1 MKNIIIIFVLLT
13 GIFTCNAQLTDVDQM
28 FGKRFSINGLI
39 RVGIPVG
46 ATIEETVAAFG
57 SNYTASNKDSDLY
70 GPLTYHQY
78 GGLELIFIDDGTLLL
93 FTITGS
99 KYFLKIGDHSIKVGS
114 PIDTIKKGFPKS
126 YNSRKSTGT
135 LVLNGDDAIDIVI
148 DGNGIIKIISYYIP
162 S

>member
-1 MKNIIIIFVLLT
+1 MLT

-57 SNYTASNKDSDLY
+57 SNYTASIDELSDMY
-70 GPLTYHQY
+70 GPTTIHQY
-78 GGLELIFIDDGTLLL
+78 DGLELVFLDDGTLLD
-93 FTITGS
+93 FAITGS

-148 DGNGIIKIISYYIP
+148 DGNGIITVISYYIP